1 MLRTGRY
8 HSWRGGG
15 LGPVGSQRS
24 GGGPSSGGPPAL
36 RRQGGIERGV
46 TSERR
51 GSDVTRAGVAARV
64 HGCGRRGSEARRS
77 IEGKRLF
84 VS

>member
-1 MLRTGRY
+1 MLRTGPY
-8 HSWRGGG
+8 HSWRGG

-24 GGGPSSGGPPAL
+24 GRDPSSGGPPAL
-36 RRQGGIERGV
+36 RRQGLRRGEQV
-46 TSERR
+46 TSEREER
-51 GSDVTRAGVAARV
+51 DVSRAGVAARV